1 MYLWGVQGW
10 WKGREKRVRWRR
22 KGNCCI
28 CVERVAGVVVGN
40 GLLLEKGEAVHE
52 GWVEGCSL
60 GRDAR
65 WGREVHI

>member
-1 MYLWGVQGW
+1 MGS
-10 WKGREKRVRWRR
+10 
-22 KGNCCI
+22 
-28 CVERVAGVVVGN
+28 

-65 WGREVHI
+65 WGSDVHIGGMSGRVAWGYWVSGDGDPVFG

>member
-1 MYLWGVQGW
+1 M
-10 WKGREKRVRWRR
+10 RWRR
-22 KGNCCI
+22 EGSRCL
-28 CVERVAGVVVGN
+28 CVKRVAGVVVGN

-65 WGREVHI
+65 WGRGVHI